1 MNTEKDVFVKKFMK
15 HFYSKQ
21 NKKIVLYGT
30 GIITRYIIEDCSD
43 RYNIVSIMDTNY
55 PKSDFLGKQ
64 VVKTI
69 SKLDADLLIIM
80 NRDPIITQVI
90 AERIKSL
97 VFDIPVYDLN
107 GKKIRQTLN
116 IKFDN
121 NDSIS
126 YEDLISEI
134 DRHDVISFD
143 IFDTLITRTVSSP
156 SDVFSIIENKYDTK
170 VKGFLLKRQ
179 RAAEMAMRKNGYPTI
194 YNIYDELCKLMGG
207 GLINELLEYELFVE
221 KCVLIRREKVVQL
234 LHYALSKDKEVYFIS
249 DMYLPKKILKD
260 FLKNLNIYDSK
271 IKILVSCDEKASKAD
286 MSLWKMYRKVIHG
299 KSALHIGDDEISD
312 FLLPNQFGIDA
323 IKINSPIAS
332 YKKFITDV
340 PYPTFLHDKIAL
352 GIIITKIFNNP
363 FLKDVDD
370 FDSYGYILAPVLV
383 NYILW
388 IIRNV
393 KLKDFS
399 KVYFFARDGFFL
411 QKLFD
416 NLMIKL
422 GQNIKSYYLMISR
435 SFITYLQ
442 CLKADGSLE
451 EINFQ
456 GTYRDLLYYRYNILL
471 DDNDVDAD
479 KFVDTS
485 VESVNI
491 LLRNYISVIT
501 EEVSLQRKL
510 YTEYLMNLAFFNS
523 QENVIV
529 DPSYNGTTQY
539 YLEKLTGVKL
549 KGYYCYCNTS
559 VNNQYYNA
567 GDENMVSLYHQK
579 NVEDDSYLF
588 KYNIFFEASIM
599 VAPHGSLLKLTNDS
613 FALTPIGNTQK
624 KFDNKIATFDG
635 VLSFTDRYFS
645 ISHLAGID
653 LLSNSEYSAF
663 EASLLT
669 SIYRNMLLSAKIK
682 QSIYMDSY
690 FTSVFDIPVY

>member
-1 MNTEKDVFVKKFMK
+1 M
-15 HFYSKQ
+15 
-21 NKKIVLYGT
+21 
-30 GIITRYIIEDCSD
+30 
-43 RYNIVSIMDTNY
+43 
-55 PKSDFLGKQ
+55 
-64 VVKTI
+64 
-69 SKLDADLLIIM
+69 
-80 NRDPIITQVI
+80 
-90 AERIKSL
+90 
-97 VFDIPVYDLN
+97 
-107 GKKIRQTLN
+107 
-116 IKFDN
+116 
-121 NDSIS
+121 
-126 YEDLISEI
+126 
-134 DRHDVISFD
+134 
-143 IFDTLITRTVSSP
+143 
-156 SDVFSIIENKYDTK
+156 
-170 VKGFLLKRQ
+170 
-179 RAAEMAMRKNGYPTI
+179 
-194 YNIYDELCKLMGG
+194 
-207 GLINELLEYELFVE
+207 
-221 KCVLIRREKVVQL
+221 QL

-299 KSALHIGDDEISD
+299 ESALHIGDDEISD

-383 NYILW
+383 NYIIW

-416 NLMIKL
+416 NLVIKL

-510 YTEYLMNLAFFNS
+510 YTEYLMSLAFFNS

-613 FALTPIGNTQK
+613 FAFTPIGNTQK
-624 KFDNKIATFDG
+624 KFDTKIATFDG

-663 EASLLT
+663 DTSLLT